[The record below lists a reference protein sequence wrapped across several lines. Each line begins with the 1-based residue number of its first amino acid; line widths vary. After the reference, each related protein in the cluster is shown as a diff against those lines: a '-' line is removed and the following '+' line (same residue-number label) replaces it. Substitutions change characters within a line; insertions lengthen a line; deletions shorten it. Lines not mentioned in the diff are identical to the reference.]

1 MIIIM
6 DEIFVMTK
14 KYLFI
19 INPTS
24 GGWRARRYR
33 TELQKIINN
42 RNLNHEIFITQ
53 QKGDATQ
60 VVAQRASEFDVVV
73 AVGGD
78 GTILEVVNGL
88 QRHDARI
95 GLIPLGTGNDFARG
109 CGVPFNDIKGAM
121 AVLLADQVKCI
132 DLGEVNGRLFMNMLG
147 VGFSGRGNQI
157 AHELPRFLGKLRYF
171 LSMLITF
178 MVYRSP
184 NVTIKFDEQEMEAPL
199 FLANIANGPYTAG
212 GMIVNPAAMMTSGT
226 LELAY
231 MPTLSRLNFL
241 RYLSKLFDGSI
252 AAVSEISY
260 FYSEEFI
267 LQSDEGIPVQV
278 DGESDFYGAKK
289 LTVKVIP
296 SALDV
301 IGSW

>member
-1 MIIIM
+1 MSKSY
-6 DEIFVMTK
+6 F
-14 KYLFI
+14 FI
-19 INPTS
+19 VNPAA
-24 GGWRARRYR
+24 GGWRASRYR
-33 TELQKIINN
+33 AELQEVIKNH
-42 RNLNHEIFITQ
+42 RLNHEIHITEK
-53 QKGDATQ
+53 KGDATQ

-88 QRHDARI
+88 RSYDASL
-95 GLIPLGTGNDFARG
+95 GLIALGTGNDFARG
-109 CGVPFNDIKGAM
+109 CGVPFNDVEGAM
-121 AVLLADQVKCI
+121 AVLLADQTKCI
-132 DLGEVNGRLFMNMLG
+132 DLGEVNGCLFMNMLG
-147 VGFSGRGNQI
+147 LGFAGKGKEI
-157 AHELPRFLGKLRYF
+157 ADRLPRFLGKFKYF

-178 MVYRSP
+178 VVYRRP
-184 NVTIKFDEQEMEAPL
+184 VVVINFEDQQLKKPL

-212 GMIVNPAAMMTSGT
+212 GMIVNPAAKMASGT

-231 MPTLSRLNFL
+231 MPALTRLKFL

-252 AAVSEISY
+252 AAVPEISY
-260 FYSEEFI
+260 FYSQEFI